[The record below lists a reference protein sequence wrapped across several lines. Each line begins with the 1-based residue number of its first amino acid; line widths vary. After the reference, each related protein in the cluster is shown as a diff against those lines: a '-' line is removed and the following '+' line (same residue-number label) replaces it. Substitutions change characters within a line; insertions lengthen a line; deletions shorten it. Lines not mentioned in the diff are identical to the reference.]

1 MAHLRK
7 KEEQY
12 VRSLCPEI
20 DVPLPVVLLSL
31 LRCCRGVGLQ
41 VAIVVVGVVAL
52 VVGVDGVAVVVKGV
66 AAVVGVSG
74 HVLEVA

>member
-1 MAHLRK
+1 M
-7 KEEQY
+7 Y
-12 VRSLCPEI
+12 VYSPTLDLTRLYFYTFSPN
-20 DVPLPVVLLSL
+20 
-31 LRCCRGVGLQ
+31 
-41 VAIVVVGVVAL
+41 VAE